1 MNSLIV
7 NVNNTRRNLIE
18 KGTACNDPQPYAK
31 LKGVSENWLHSM
43 KRKRKK
49 HWGKNTAN
57 LHRKVWLS
65 LSLSVWVI

>member
-31 LKGVSENWLHSM
+31 LKGVSEN
-43 KRKRKK
+43 
-49 HWGKNTAN
+49 
-57 LHRKVWLS
+57 
-65 LSLSVWVI
+65 